1 MRSAKR
7 GQDLRKIR
15 LIKCY
20 TVQECAGLLDVSI
33 GTVRAWIRI
42 GLPVLEGGKFIQIAG
57 DVLKTWIKNRKAARK
72 QICQPDELYCCSCKQ
87 PRKTKTGTVVI
98 VPRNSKTLFIRAN
111 CADCNAKMNQ
121 VGSLAKLS
129 EIRAA
134 FGLETL
140 AQVNLAGCENPI
152 VNQHLEKE
160 TAE

>member
-15 LIKCY
+15 LSKCY
-20 TVQECAGLLDVSI
+20 TVQECAGLLSVSI
-33 GTVRAWIRI
+33 STIRAWIRL
-42 GLPVLEGGKFIQIAG
+42 GLPIVDAGKPLLIAG
-57 DVLKTWIKNRKAARK
+57 DALKSWLINRKAARK
-72 QICQPDELYCCSCKQ
+72 RKCQPDELYCCSCKQ
-87 PRKTKTGTVVI
+87 PRKAKIGTVMI

-121 VGSLAKLS
+121 VGSLAYLS
-129 EIRAA
+129 EILAV

-140 AQVNLAGCENPI
+140 AQVNLAGCENSN

-160 TAE
+160 TIK

>member
-1 MRSAKR
+1 MRTAKR

-15 LIKCY
+15 LSKCY
-20 TVQECAGLLDVSI
+20 TVQECADLLAVSI
-33 GTVRAWIRI
+33 GTIRAWIRS
-42 GLPVLEGGKFIQIAG
+42 GLPTLEGGKSIQIAG
-57 DVLKTWIKNRKAARK
+57 DVLKSWLKKRKAARK
-72 QICQPDELYCCSCKQ
+72 RKCQTNEIYCCSCKE
-87 PRKTKTGTVVI
+87 PRKAKIGTVVI

-121 VGSLAKLS
+121 AGSLAKLS

-140 AQVNLAGCENPI
+140 AQVNLERCENPN

-160 TAE
+160 TTK

>member
-1 MRSAKR
+1 M
-7 GQDLRKIR
+7 
-15 LIKCY
+15 C
-20 TVQECAGLLDVSI
+20 VSV
-33 GTVRAWIRI
+33 GTVRAWIRS
-42 GLPVLEGGKFIQIAG
+42 GLPVVDAGKPLLIAG
-57 DVLKTWIKNRKAARK
+57 DALKSWLINRKAARK
-72 QICQPDELYCCSCKQ
+72 RKCQPNELYCCSCKQ
-87 PRKTKTGTVVI
+87 PKKAKIGTVVI

-121 VGSLAKLS
+121 VGSLSKLT

>member
-1 MRSAKR
+1 MRTTKR
-7 GQDLRKIR
+7 EQDLRKIR

-20 TVQECAGLLDVSI
+20 TVQECADLLAVSI
-33 GTVRAWIRI
+33 GTIRAWIRS
-42 GLPVLEGGKFIQIAG
+42 GLPKLEGGKPIQIAG
-57 DVLKTWIKNRKAARK
+57 DVLKTWLKNRKAARK
-72 QICQPDELYCCSCKQ
+72 QICQPGELYCCSCKQ
-87 PRKTKTGTVVI
+87 PRSAKTGTVVI

-111 CADCNAKMNQ
+111 CADCNAKTNQ

-140 AQVNLAGCENPI
+140 AQVNLSGCENPI

>member
-1 MRSAKR
+1 MRSAKQ

-15 LIKCY
+15 LSKCY
-20 TVQECAGLLDVSI
+20 TVQECADLLAVSI
-33 GTVRAWIRI
+33 GTIRAWIRS
-42 GLPVLEGGKFIQIAG
+42 GLPTLEGGKPMLIAG
-57 DVLKTWIKNRKAARK
+57 DALKSWIKNRKAARK
-72 QICQPDELYCCSCKQ
+72 RKCQLDELYCCSCKQ
-87 PRKTKTGTVVI
+87 PRKAKIGTVAI

-129 EIRAA
+129 EIRVA

-140 AQVNLAGCENPI
+140 AQVNLAGCENPS